1 MSKVAT
7 LTLQL
12 QMMTQERN
20 ELREI
25 LANSTNKDLNN
36 R

>member
-1 MSKVAT
+1 MNKVAT

-20 ELREI
+20 ELRGI
-25 LANSTNKDLNN
+25 LANFTNKDLNN

>member
-1 MSKVAT
+1 MNEVDT
-7 LTLQL
+7 LTLQP

-20 ELREI
+20 ELRGI
-25 LANSTNKDLNN
+25 LANYTNKNLNN

>member
-1 MSKVAT
+1 MNEVDT

-20 ELREI
+20 ELRGI
-25 LANSTNKDLNN
+25 LDNSTNKDLNN

>member
-1 MSKVAT
+1 MNKVDT

-20 ELREI
+20 ELRGI
-25 LANSTNKDLNN
+25 LANSNNKDLNN